1 MRANTA
7 TLVLIVLTGLFLSC
21 NDMGDCF
28 KGSGAMT
35 SEYRSI
41 PAIKKIELRTNVDV
55 IIHPDTFYR
64 VLVKAEGNL
73 IDEIETSCSDST
85 LSIRNNNRCNW
96 VRKFNPELVVEVWV
110 KELSNIFV
118 ESSDGNIYFSDTLDS
133 QIFRFDSFDSQG
145 EFNLKLNSFIATL
158 AMHTGPSD
166 MKVEGLAA
174 VQYNYS
180 AGFGKMDCLGLK
192 SEKIY
197 MNNRSTNDVYVR
209 ASEVIEA
216 KIESQGNI
224 YYTGAPVSVK
234 AVVLGSGK
242 LIRL

>member
-1 MRANTA
+1 MKITRY
-7 TLVLIVLTGLFLSC
+7 LPILLFLLAQLSC
-21 NDMGDCF
+21 SDMGDCF

-35 SEYRSI
+35 AEYRELD
-41 PAIKKIELRTNVDV
+41 PIKRIDLRTNVDL

-64 VLVKAEGNL
+64 VLVRAEGNL
-73 IDEIETSCSDST
+73 IDEIETSRKDST
-85 LSIRNNNRCNW
+85 LYIRNNNRCNW

-110 KELSNIFV
+110 KELNNIFV

-133 QIFRFDSFDSQG
+133 YIFRFDSYDSQG
-145 EFNLKLNSFIATL
+145 KFHLKLNSFIATL

-166 MKVEGLAA
+166 MKAEGIAL

-180 AGFGKMDCLGLK
+180 AGFGKMECLGLK

-197 MNNRSTNDVYVR
+197 MNNKGTNDVYVR
-209 ASEVIEA
+209 SSEVIEA

-224 YYTGAPVSVK
+224 FYTGDPVSVK
-234 AVVLGSGK
+234 AELLGSGK
-242 LIRL
+242 IIKL